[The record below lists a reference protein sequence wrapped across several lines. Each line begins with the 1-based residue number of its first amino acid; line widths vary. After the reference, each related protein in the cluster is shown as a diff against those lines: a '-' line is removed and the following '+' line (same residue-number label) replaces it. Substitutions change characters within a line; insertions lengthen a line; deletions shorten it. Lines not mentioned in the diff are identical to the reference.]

1 MRVDDLFITEDI
13 SVLDAMRKLDETGL
27 GVLFVAPEGV
37 LRAVVTDGDI
47 RRYIL
52 KSLPLEGPVRE
63 AANYSPYA
71 LPMEA
76 RARAKTALLEH
87 GIGALPLLDKRGRVQ
102 DVVFAGGLDID
113 THKKA
118 CAPVVIRAGGWGTRL
133 YPYTKILPK
142 PLIPIGEM
150 PIVEH
155 IIHRFADVGCSAF
168 TMIVNY
174 KKSMIKSYFN
184 DLQKDYTVDYVDEDT
199 PLGTGG
205 GLSLLKGKVTQTFFL
220 TNCDILIDADFGDI
234 YQYHKEK
241 GNVITMVCAVKHFTI
256 PYGVVELGGDGD
268 ISGITEKPEM
278 NFLTNTG
285 VYVVEPSVI
294 DGLAYNE
301 PIPFTDIIADVRAAG
316 GRVGVYPVSE
326 NSWMDMRSWTTCAA
340 VWRCSRPPRHNT
352 GSRAGQGP
360 EKRSGPAG
368 TGRTGGNYMS
378 VLIIAE
384 AGVNHNGS
392 LARAKKMA
400 LAAKTAGA
408 DIVKYQ
414 TAVPE
419 LVVSKFAEKAE
430 YQKAQTGA
438 GESQLEMVRR
448 IHFGFDGHRELKA
461 YCEEIGIEYL
471 STPFDLD
478 SIDFLASLE
487 LPVYKIPSGEIT
499 NLPYLERIA
508 ALKKPVILS
517 TGMSTLAEIEDAMSV
532 LEDGGVEDI
541 TLLHCNTEYPTPFA
555 DANLRA
561 MQDLASH
568 FGCAVGYSDHTL
580 GWEADIAAVA
590 LGACV
595 IEKHFTLDK
604 TLEGPDH
611 KASLDP
617 AELAAMVRAVRNT
630 EQALGDGRKHVTSSE
645 AKNKAIARKSIVAR
659 RAIAAGEAF
668 TEENLTTKRPGDGVS
683 PMRWH
688 EVLGQTAKRAFSE
701 DEKIEL

>member
-27 GVLFVAPEGV
+27 G
-37 LRAVVTDGDI
+37 
-47 RRYIL
+47 
-52 KSLPLEGPVRE
+52 
-63 AANYSPYA
+63 
-71 LPMEA
+71 
-76 RARAKTALLEH
+76 
-87 GIGALPLLDKRGRVQ
+87 
-102 DVVFAGGLDID
+102 GLDID

-118 CAPVVIRAGGWGTRL
+118 CAPVVIMAGGLGTRL

-326 NSWMDMRSWTTCAA
+326 NSWMDM
-340 VWRCSRPPRHNT
+340 
-352 GSRAGQGP
+352 G
-360 EKRSGPAG
+360 
-368 TGRTGGNYMS
+368 
-378 VLIIAE
+378 
-384 AGVNHNGS
+384 
-392 LARAKKMA
+392 
-400 LAAKTAGA
+400 
-408 DIVKYQ
+408 
-414 TAVPE
+414 
-419 LVVSKFAEKAE
+419 
-430 YQKAQTGA
+430 
-438 GESQLEMVRR
+438 QLEELDNMRR
-448 IHFGFDGHRELKA
+448 R
-461 YCEEIGIEYL
+461 
-471 STPFDLD
+471 
-478 SIDFLASLE
+478 LE
-487 LPVYKIPSGEIT
+487 
-499 NLPYLERIA
+499 
-508 ALKKPVILS
+508 
-517 TGMSTLAEIEDAMSV
+517 
-532 LEDGGVEDI
+532 
-541 TLLHCNTEYPTPFA
+541 
-555 DANLRA
+555 
-561 MQDLASH
+561 MQ
-568 FGCAVGYSDHTL
+568 
-580 GWEADIAAVA
+580 
-590 LGACV
+590 
-595 IEKHFTLDK
+595 
-604 TLEGPDH
+604 
-611 KASLDP
+611 
-617 AELAAMVRAVRNT
+617 
-630 EQALGDGRKHVTSSE
+630 
-645 AKNKAIARKSIVAR
+645 
-659 RAIAAGEAF
+659 
-668 TEENLTTKRPGDGVS
+668 
-683 PMRWH
+683 
-688 EVLGQTAKRAFSE
+688 
-701 DEKIEL
+701 

>member
-1 MRVDDLFITEDI
+1 MAEGGKKMRVDDLFITEDI

-118 CAPVVIRAGGWGTRL
+118 CAPRGHHGGRFGHASVSLHQNTAQAPDPHWGNAL
-133 YPYTKILPK
+133 
-142 PLIPIGEM
+142 
-150 PIVEH
+150 VEH

-301 PIPFTDIIADVRAAG
+301 PIPFYRYHRGMCAPRAGAWACIP
-316 GRVGVYPVSE
+316 RARKR
-326 NSWMDMRSWTTCAA
+326 WMDM
-340 VWRCSRPPRHNT
+340 
-352 GSRAGQGP
+352 G
-360 EKRSGPAG
+360 
-368 TGRTGGNYMS
+368 
-378 VLIIAE
+378 
-384 AGVNHNGS
+384 
-392 LARAKKMA
+392 
-400 LAAKTAGA
+400 
-408 DIVKYQ
+408 
-414 TAVPE
+414 
-419 LVVSKFAEKAE
+419 
-430 YQKAQTGA
+430 
-438 GESQLEMVRR
+438 QLEELDNMRR
-448 IHFGFDGHRELKA
+448 R
-461 YCEEIGIEYL
+461 
-471 STPFDLD
+471 
-478 SIDFLASLE
+478 LE
-487 LPVYKIPSGEIT
+487 
-499 NLPYLERIA
+499 
-508 ALKKPVILS
+508 
-517 TGMSTLAEIEDAMSV
+517 
-532 LEDGGVEDI
+532 
-541 TLLHCNTEYPTPFA
+541 
-555 DANLRA
+555 
-561 MQDLASH
+561 MQ
-568 FGCAVGYSDHTL
+568 
-580 GWEADIAAVA
+580 
-590 LGACV
+590 
-595 IEKHFTLDK
+595 
-604 TLEGPDH
+604 
-611 KASLDP
+611 
-617 AELAAMVRAVRNT
+617 
-630 EQALGDGRKHVTSSE
+630 
-645 AKNKAIARKSIVAR
+645 
-659 RAIAAGEAF
+659 
-668 TEENLTTKRPGDGVS
+668 
-683 PMRWH
+683 
-688 EVLGQTAKRAFSE
+688 
-701 DEKIEL
+701 

>member
-1 MRVDDLFITEDI
+1 MAEGGKKMRVDDLFITEDI

-118 CAPVVIRAGGWGTRL
+118 CAPVVIMAGGLGTRL

-241 GNVITMVCAVKHFTI
+241 GNVITGDHI
-256 PYGVVELGGDGD
+256 LYIYGCYMKERGKLLMNTVVTTVMSNFGLYKAFDEQ
-268 ISGITEKPEM
+268 GI
-278 NFLTNTG
+278 G
-285 VYVVEPSVI
+285 Y
-294 DGLAYNE
+294 
-301 PIPFTDIIADVRAAG
+301 
-316 GRVGVYPVSE
+316 
-326 NSWMDMRSWTTCAA
+326 
-340 VWRCSRPPRHNT
+340 
-352 GSRAGQGP
+352 
-360 EKRSGPAG
+360 
-368 TGRTGGNYMS
+368 
-378 VLIIAE
+378 
-384 AGVNHNGS
+384 
-392 LARAKKMA
+392 
-400 LAAKTAGA
+400 AKTAVG
-408 DIVKYQ
+408 DKYVYEYMAKNGCRIGGEQ
-414 TAVPE
+414 SGHIIF
-419 LVVSKFAEKAE
+419 SKYAS
-430 YQKAQTGA
+430 TG
-438 GESQLEMVRR
+438 
-448 IHFGFDGHRELKA
+448 DGILTSLKMM
-461 YCEEIGIEYL
+461 EVM
-471 STPFDLD
+471 
-478 SIDFLASLE
+478 LA
-487 LPVYKIPSGEIT
+487 K
-499 NLPYLERIA
+499 
-508 ALKKPVILS
+508 KKP
-517 TGMSTLAEIEDAMSV
+517 MS
-532 LEDGGVEDI
+532 
-541 TLLHCNTEYPTPFA
+541 
-555 DANLRA
+555 
-561 MQDLASH
+561 
-568 FGCAVGYSDHTL
+568 
-580 GWEADIAAVA
+580 
-590 LGACV
+590 
-595 IEKHFTLDK
+595 
-604 TLEGPDH
+604 
-611 KASLDP
+611 
-617 AELAAMVRAVRNT
+617 ELAAPLKIYPQVLKNVKVTDKKAAQDDADVQAAVKAVG
-630 EQALGDGRKHVTSSE
+630 EALGDTGRILVRESGTEPLVRVMVE
-645 AKNKAIARKSIVAR
+645 APEHETCEKYVQQVVDVIKAKGY
-659 RAIAAGEAF
+659 AI
-668 TEENLTTKRPGDGVS
+668 
-683 PMRWH
+683 
-688 EVLGQTAKRAFSE
+688 
-701 DEKIEL
+701 

>member
-71 LPMEA
+71 RPMEA

-118 CAPVVIRAGGWGTRL
+118 CAPVVIMAGGLGTRL

-326 NSWMDMRSWTTCAA
+326 NSWMDM
-340 VWRCSRPPRHNT
+340 
-352 GSRAGQGP
+352 G
-360 EKRSGPAG
+360 
-368 TGRTGGNYMS
+368 
-378 VLIIAE
+378 
-384 AGVNHNGS
+384 
-392 LARAKKMA
+392 
-400 LAAKTAGA
+400 
-408 DIVKYQ
+408 
-414 TAVPE
+414 
-419 LVVSKFAEKAE
+419 
-430 YQKAQTGA
+430 
-438 GESQLEMVRR
+438 QLEELDNMRR
-448 IHFGFDGHRELKA
+448 R
-461 YCEEIGIEYL
+461 
-471 STPFDLD
+471 
-478 SIDFLASLE
+478 LE
-487 LPVYKIPSGEIT
+487 
-499 NLPYLERIA
+499 
-508 ALKKPVILS
+508 
-517 TGMSTLAEIEDAMSV
+517 
-532 LEDGGVEDI
+532 
-541 TLLHCNTEYPTPFA
+541 
-555 DANLRA
+555 
-561 MQDLASH
+561 MQ
-568 FGCAVGYSDHTL
+568 
-580 GWEADIAAVA
+580 
-590 LGACV
+590 
-595 IEKHFTLDK
+595 
-604 TLEGPDH
+604 
-611 KASLDP
+611 
-617 AELAAMVRAVRNT
+617 
-630 EQALGDGRKHVTSSE
+630 
-645 AKNKAIARKSIVAR
+645 
-659 RAIAAGEAF
+659 
-668 TEENLTTKRPGDGVS
+668 
-683 PMRWH
+683 
-688 EVLGQTAKRAFSE
+688 
-701 DEKIEL
+701 

>member
-118 CAPVVIRAGGWGTRL
+118 CAPVVIMAGGLGTRL

-241 GNVITMVCAVKHFTI
+241 GNVITMVCAARPGQYIAFTSMGVLR
-256 PYGVVELGGDGD
+256 YLSAMKYCAVVAGNSSSGVVETPSLGVPCVNVGDRQKGRLLSANIICCAADEASVYAALQKALSPAFAAQARQAKSPYNGGDT
-268 ISGITEKPEM
+268 SGRIVRRLEAFVQSPSLGKPKLFYDGPVPGWEKE
-278 NFLTNTG
+278 
-285 VYVVEPSVI
+285 
-294 DGLAYNE
+294 
-301 PIPFTDIIADVRAAG
+301 
-316 GRVGVYPVSE
+316 
-326 NSWMDMRSWTTCAA
+326 
-340 VWRCSRPPRHNT
+340 
-352 GSRAGQGP
+352 GSR
-360 EKRSGPAG
+360 
-368 TGRTGGNYMS
+368 
-378 VLIIAE
+378 
-384 AGVNHNGS
+384 
-392 LARAKKMA
+392 
-400 LAAKTAGA
+400 
-408 DIVKYQ
+408 
-414 TAVPE
+414 
-419 LVVSKFAEKAE
+419 
-430 YQKAQTGA
+430 
-438 GESQLEMVRR
+438 
-448 IHFGFDGHRELKA
+448 
-461 YCEEIGIEYL
+461 
-471 STPFDLD
+471 
-478 SIDFLASLE
+478 
-487 LPVYKIPSGEIT
+487 
-499 NLPYLERIA
+499 
-508 ALKKPVILS
+508 
-517 TGMSTLAEIEDAMSV
+517 
-532 LEDGGVEDI
+532 
-541 TLLHCNTEYPTPFA
+541 
-555 DANLRA
+555 
-561 MQDLASH
+561 
-568 FGCAVGYSDHTL
+568 
-580 GWEADIAAVA
+580 
-590 LGACV
+590 
-595 IEKHFTLDK
+595 
-604 TLEGPDH
+604 
-611 KASLDP
+611 
-617 AELAAMVRAVRNT
+617 
-630 EQALGDGRKHVTSSE
+630 
-645 AKNKAIARKSIVAR
+645 
-659 RAIAAGEAF
+659 
-668 TEENLTTKRPGDGVS
+668 
-683 PMRWH
+683 
-688 EVLGQTAKRAFSE
+688 
-701 DEKIEL
+701 